1 MYAFIYILW
10 YIHMWLCVYHLRTEN
25 YVQEN
30 IYYAQ
35 RNMARE
41 ELAKK
46 KKSFSGTIQQNQ
58 WIYKMKGN
66 KEDWGN
72 PINLNGSCFI
82 LVFQK
87 GDLLL
92 NDIQTEFR
100 NPPPTMPFI
109 LPCKHI
115 FVREWVFPPHTELY
129 IQVLHCLLGPAKL
142 CIKGVLLFLSKV
154 FSKGYCPRHILL
166 RMHSHC
172 THRWSTESHCWNLQI
187 MFLLLT

>member
-1 MYAFIYILW
+1 MYGFIYILW
-10 YIHMWLCVYHLRTEN
+10 YMHIWLCVHHLRTEN
-25 YVQEN
+25 YVPWKYGKRR
-30 IYYAQ
+30 I
-35 RNMARE
+35 R
-41 ELAKK
+41 KK
-46 KKSFSGTIQQNQ
+46 RVSGTIHQNQ
-58 WIYKMKGN
+58 WICKMKGS

-87 GDLLL
+87 GELL

-100 NPPPTMPFI
+100 NPPAAMPFI

-115 FVREWVFPPHTELY
+115 FVREWVFPPYTEFY

-142 CIKGVLLFLSKV
+142 CMKGVLLFLSKV
-154 FSKGYCPRHILL
+154 FSTGYCPKQILL
-166 RMHSHC
+166 KMHSHC

-187 MFLLLT
+187 MFLPLT

>member
-1 MYAFIYILW
+1 
-10 YIHMWLCVYHLRTEN
+10 
-25 YVQEN
+25 
-30 IYYAQ
+30 
-35 RNMARE
+35 
-41 ELAKK
+41 
-46 KKSFSGTIQQNQ
+46 
-58 WIYKMKGN
+58 MKGN

-82 LVFQK
+82 VIFQK

-115 FVREWVFPPHTELY
+115 FVREWVFPQHTELY

-142 CIKGVLLFLSKV
+142 CMKGVLLFWAKYSQQGTAQDRSYLE
-154 FSKGYCPRHILL
+154 
-166 RMHSHC
+166 C
-172 THRWSTESHCWNLQI
+172 THIVRIDDQLNHIAGICR
-187 MFLLLT
+187 